1 MTDRIVRLLV
11 IGSVIAVFLGG
22 LVTGY
27 VLGTHRAGEPPPRED
42 RLGPPGPGPRQL
54 DALLD
59 RFTAEVGVS
68 ADQRA
73 AIATVMRDGQRG
85 LRETME
91 RLRPELEARRT
102 AIEGAIDQILTP
114 DQRARYHAMMPDGL
128 PRPPLGPPGPPGSP
142 PPR

>member
-22 LVTGY
+22 LITGY
-27 VLGTHRAGEPPPRED
+27 VLGTHRAGEPPPRPGE
-42 RLGPPGPGPRQL
+42 RVGPPGPGPRQL

-59 RFTAEVGVS
+59 RFTSEVGVS
-68 ADQRA
+68 SDQRA

-91 RLRPELEARRT
+91 RLRPELESRRT
-102 AIEGAIDQILTP
+102 AIEGAIDQILT
-114 DQRARYHAMMPDGL
+114 DEQRARYHAMLPDGL
-128 PRPPLGPPGPPGSP
+128 PRPPLGPPRP
-142 PPR
+142 

>member
-27 VLGTHRAGEPPPRED
+27 VLGIHRTVEPRPAPAD
-42 RLGPPGPGPRQL
+42 RIGGPPPGPGPRQI

-59 RFTAEVGVS
+59 RFSTEIGVS
-68 ADQRA
+68 PDQRTALA
-73 AIATVMRDGQRG
+73 AVLRDGQRG

-114 DQRARYHAMMPDGL
+114 DQRDRYHAMMPDGL
-128 PRPPLGPPGPPGSP
+128 PRPPLGPPGPP
-142 PPR
+142 PR